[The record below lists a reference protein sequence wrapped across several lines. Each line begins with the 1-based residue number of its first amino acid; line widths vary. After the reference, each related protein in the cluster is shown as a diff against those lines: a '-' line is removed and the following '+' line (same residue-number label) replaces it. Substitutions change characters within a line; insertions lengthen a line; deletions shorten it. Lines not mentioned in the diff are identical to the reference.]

1 MTSCRAPRC
10 APSSSSA
17 WPTPRAR
24 PTSSRSAATP
34 SSRCRAS
41 RRLRADAMRVGVAAL
56 WLAVLIS
63 VLPVTSG
70 AQTAVEYYWWKA
82 AERAE
87 GGDLAGAREDLQR
100 AAGYATDPD
109 TAFAIQ
115 GKLVDVDTALAFRE
129 YARSLRESTQVSEAA
144 AVEEHATRYARA
156 SFGGG
161 DGYLG
166 FNPAEVL
173 TLYDEAVA
181 LLGQG
186 GCPAAPDFAA
196 AQRGRETAL
205 RQRDRVA

>member
-100 AAGYATDPD
+100 AAGYATDTD

-115 GKLVDVDTALAFRE
+115 GNMVDVDTALAFRD
-129 YARSLRESTQVSEAA
+129 YARSLRESTQVFDAA
-144 AVEEHATRYARA
+144 AVEDHATSYAPA
-156 SFGGG
+156 SFGGSVR
-161 DGYLG
+161 YV
-166 FNPAEVL
+166 EVKPGADL
-173 TLYDEAVA
+173 
-181 LLGQG
+181 
-186 GCPAAPDFAA
+186 
-196 AQRGRETAL
+196 
-205 RQRDRVA
+205 